1 MEPLSRQF
9 YCRDTIDV
17 AKDLLGEL
25 LVRDFNGRTLVGRIV
40 ETEAYGTHNDPASHA
55 YRGKTERNAA
65 MFGEQGH
72 AYVYF
77 TYGNHFCLNATARD
91 NLPAGAVLIRA
102 IEPMEGIE
110 EMMQNRQTSVLT
122 NIGSGPGKITQAM
135 KITREQNFADLCTK
149 GELYIARSND
159 EINSKIGKSSRIGI
173 VRAVDKRWRFF
184 IEENLH
190 VSRKLKTNDRNQQVQ
205 V

>member
-17 AKDLLGEL
+17 AKDLLGKL
-25 LVRDFNGRTLVGRIV
+25 LVRDFKGRTLVGRIV
-40 ETEAYGTHNDPASHA
+40 ETEAYGAHNDPASHA

-91 NLPAGAVLIRA
+91 RLPAGAVLIRA

-122 NIGSGPGKITQAM
+122 NISSGPGKLTQAM
-135 KITREQNFADLCTK
+135 KITGEQNSADLCTK

-159 EINSKIGKSSRIGI
+159 EINSKIGKSSRIVI